1 MEKRKPG
8 RPKLTEEQ
16 RKRGTRQ
23 TIYINKV
30 TLDKIDALRAVT
42 GESRQ
47 QIIYEAI
54 SKLLEG

>member
-8 RPKLTEEQ
+8 RPKLAEEQ